1 MRNAI
6 LAALL
11 ILAPLSGGCLEVPLN
26 PCPDGD
32 CFPLDQSA
40 LSELLS
46 APGAFDVLS
55 YAEDFERLMVETLT
69 VYDNQGQRGEMQWSV
84 AKDDD
89 AGLRSIAMR
98 LTIGTTTIDTEVI
111 EGQEVTN
118 VRIGGDWYEGRDA
131 IPQYA
136 DPFEEIAKLASEQP
150 DGLWP
155 PFGFD
160 TASIADLDWT
170 ITGDPLSLQQ
180 VASAS
185 NETHT
190 IIIEMIGAPPM
201 ITGIETY
208 SGDDEQFTLRVTTGD
223 AVSLALQE
231 GLPRT
236 PTGFSLESP
245 SSQMGD
251 VTVWT
256 GAVQEGLT
264 AEVDP
269 VELEFHGLSGEAENA
284 TSVAVMRLDE
294 QYSNTTLEDGT
305 WWEFSWSDYI
315 ADGYVSGGDF
325 YQIRTNATGELS
337 VAVYDLWAESWTGGS
352 LQGS

>member
-11 ILAPLSGGCLEVPLN
+11 VLTPLSAGCLEVPLD

-46 APGAFDVLS
+46 SPGAFDVVS
-55 YAEDFERLMVETLT
+55 YAEDFERLTVETLT
-69 VYDNQGQRGEMQWSV
+69 VYDNQGQSAEMHWSV
-84 AKDDD
+84 SKDDD

-98 LTIGTTTIDTEVI
+98 LTLGTTTIDTEVI

-136 DPFEEIAKLASEQP
+136 DPFKEIAELASEQP

-160 TASIADLDWT
+160 TTSIADLDWT
-170 ITGDPLSLQQ
+170 ITGDPFSLQQ

-190 IIIEMIGAPPM
+190 IIIEMMGAPPM

-223 AVSLALQE
+223 AVNLALQE

-236 PTGFSLESP
+236 PIGFSLESP
-245 SSQMGD
+245 SFQMGD

-294 QYSNTTLEDGT
+294 QYSNITLDDGT

-315 ADGYVSGGDF
+315 ADGYVSGGDL
-325 YQIRTNATGELS
+325 YQIRTNSTGELS
-337 VAVYDLWAESWTGGS
+337 VAVYDLWAESWTDGP

>member
-1 MRNAI
+1 MRSAI

-11 ILAPLSGGCLEVPLN
+11 VLAPLSTGCLVVPID
-26 PCPDGD
+26 PCPEGD
-32 CFPLDQSA
+32 CFPLGSAA

-46 APGAFDVLS
+46 GPDAFDVLS
-55 YAEDFERLMVETLT
+55 YAEDFERLRVETST
-69 VYDNQGQRGEMQWSV
+69 VYDNQGQSGEIHWSV

-89 AGLRSIAMR
+89 AQLRSIAMR
-98 LTIGTTTIDTEVI
+98 LTIGTSTIDTEVI
-111 EGQEVTN
+111 EGQRATN
-118 VRIGGDWYEGRDA
+118 VRIGDDWYEGRDA
-131 IPQYA
+131 IPQYT

-150 DGLWP
+150 NGMWP

-180 VASAS
+180 IASAS
-185 NETHT
+185 NATHT
-190 IIIEMIGAPPM
+190 IIIELMGAPPM

-208 SGDDEQFTLRVTTGD
+208 SGDDQQFTLRVTTGD

-236 PTGFSLESP
+236 PVEFSLEAAP
-245 SSQMGD
+245 LQDGD
-251 VTVWT
+251 LTVWA
-256 GAVQEGLT
+256 GGVPEGLT

-269 VELEFHGLSGEAENA
+269 AELEFHGLSGTGEDA
-284 TSVAVMRLDE
+284 TSVASMAFDVE
-294 QYSNTTLEDGT
+294 YSNVTLNDGT
-305 WWEFSWSDYI
+305 WWEFSWSDYV

-325 YQIRTNATGELS
+325 YQIRTNATGELN
-337 VAVYDLWAESWTGGS
+337 VAIYDLWAEAWTGGP